1 MQAHSHGD
9 LSVGVNTPIA
19 RGYGD
24 LHRRAAPHWASD
36 RGVMP
41 PHRHSA
47 DDAGA
52 NVEPIGIRALRKWER
67 AQKGLDPASAAILSY
82 LISVSTHGKTKLFQA
97 TIADRTGVGIATVRR
112 RLPLLAHL
120 GLISR
125 VSKYGAK
132 GRAADEFRL
141 NTVCTVHLDHDE
153 RDALIRRFNRR
164 DAFAAKP
171 SLSPTEPDAV
181 STTVVLTVSEHS
193 STGSVLSPVSGS
205 EQAQNLRAVGEPSGC
220 HASAT
225 PPIAEPGD
233 PVFSMVAAR
242 PNISGIGDDDFED
255 AGAVYGDDEG
265 GTLTDGG
272 EFDDEERPE
281 PHRQAVSP
289 VTAEPDG
296 FGPDE
301 LPLGLCLSPVEQHRA
316 ARAWARGERYTPPT
330 PRSRPMAPV
339 QPEATA
345 DRREHHTRLWCDLL
359 PRIAE
364 MTAKNGIVMSNAALR
379 SRLGKLIKEH
389 GAFEAS
395 KLVTHCLDAEPGG
408 DPLTYVEGIR
418 RGRHDEEE
426 RGRRGMTDE
435 IDYR

>member
-1 MQAHSHGD
+1 
-9 LSVGVNTPIA
+9 
-19 RGYGD
+19 
-24 LHRRAAPHWASD
+24 
-36 RGVMP
+36 MP
-41 PHRHSA
+41 LDRHSA

-52 NVEPIGIRALRKWER
+52 NVEPIGIRVLRKWER
-67 AQKGLDPASAAILSY
+67 AQKGLDPASAAILND
-82 LISVSTHGKTKLFQA
+82 LISVATKGVAEARQSK
-97 TIADRTGVGIATVRR
+97 IAERTGVGIATVRR
-112 RLPLLAHL
+112 RLALLAHL

-125 VSKYGAK
+125 KERFRSN
-132 GRAADEFRL
+132 GRRRCDEIRL
-141 NTVCTVHLDHDE
+141 ITE
-153 RDALIRRFNRR
+153 RVVVLKPEQRDGLIRRFNRR
-164 DAFAAKP
+164 DAIAAR
-171 SLSPTEPDAV
+171 STLSTPKTDAV
-181 STTVVLTVSEHS
+181 STGAMTHGEHALSHGFS
-193 STGSVLSPVSGS
+193 SLSPVSGS

-233 PVFSMVAAR
+233 PVFSMEVAR
-242 PNISGIGDDDFED
+242 PSSTGIGDDDFED
-255 AGAVYGDDEG
+255 AGSMYGDGEG
-265 GTLTDGG
+265 GTLTDGS
-272 EFDDEERPE
+272 EFDIEERPE
-281 PHRQAVSP
+281 PHRQAASP
-289 VTAEPDG
+289 VTAEPG
-296 FGPDE
+296 SYGPDE
-301 LPLGLCLSPVEQHRA
+301 LPPGLHLSPVEQHRA
-316 ARAWARGERYTPPT
+316 ARAWARGERYTPPR
-330 PRSRPMAPV
+330 PRSQPMAPV
-339 QPEATA
+339 EPEAPA

-418 RGRHDEEE
+418 RGQHDEEE